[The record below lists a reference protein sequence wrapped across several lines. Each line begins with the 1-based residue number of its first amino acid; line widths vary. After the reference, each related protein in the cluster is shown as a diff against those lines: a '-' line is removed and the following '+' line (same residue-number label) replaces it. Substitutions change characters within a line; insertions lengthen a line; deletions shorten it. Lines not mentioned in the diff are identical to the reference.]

1 MSRYPVALP
10 PFPHFLRKGMQHSRL
25 SPFRHPKNVPYGV
38 AARRRLIGSSF
49 VLRSIPNFSAASP
62 SPVVK
67 QGRESMKSFN
77 WQNLLRSHPI
87 FSSLSEEEIAHLLR
101 DEVSQERVYPQGAVI
116 LRGGGVGDSLFLISS
131 GSVQITL
138 GGTGGPLFS
147 LAILQAGEIFGEMAV
162 LERRP
167 RSATVLAKEDC
178 LLLEVAG
185 TEIRKLLEAHLEMQV
200 KMYTI
205 IRDRLRQASQP

>member
-1 MSRYPVALP
+1 
-10 PFPHFLRKGMQHSRL
+10 
-25 SPFRHPKNVPYGV
+25 
-38 AARRRLIGSSF
+38 
-49 VLRSIPNFSAASP
+49 
-62 SPVVK
+62 
-67 QGRESMKSFN
+67 MKSFN

-87 FSSLSEEEIAHLLR
+87 FSSLNEEEIANLLR
-101 DEVSQERVYPQGAVI
+101 DEVSQERVYLQGTVI
-116 LRGGGVGDSLFLISS
+116 LKGGEIGDSLFLMSS

-138 GGTGGPLFS
+138 GGTGGPLFP

-167 RSATVLAKEDC
+167 RAATVLAKEDC

-185 TEIRKLLEAHLEMQV
+185 EEISNLLEAHLEMQV

-205 IRDRLRQASQP
+205 IRDRLRQASHN

>member
-1 MSRYPVALP
+1 
-10 PFPHFLRKGMQHSRL
+10 
-25 SPFRHPKNVPYGV
+25 
-38 AARRRLIGSSF
+38 
-49 VLRSIPNFSAASP
+49 
-62 SPVVK
+62 
-67 QGRESMKSFN
+67 MKSFN

-87 FSSLSEEEIAHLLR
+87 FSSLNEEEIASLLR
-101 DEVSQERVYPQGAVI
+101 NEVSQERVYPQDTVI
-116 LRGGGVGDSLFLISS
+116 LRGGEVGDSIFLISS

-138 GGTGGPLFS
+138 GGTGGPLFP

-162 LERRP
+162 LERKP

-185 TEIRKLLEAHLEMQV
+185 EEIRNLLEAHLEMQV

-205 IRDRLRQASQP
+205 IRDRLRQPS